1 MEDRDE
7 GGKFNQE
14 YSDEEFLSAVENLP
28 VAGTQKVADEVGCS
42 YNLAYRRLKNLNE
55 SGQVNCEKVGSAFVW
70 TRTE

>member
-42 YNLAYRRLKNLNE
+42 YNLAYRRLKSLNE
-55 SGQVNCEKVGSAFVW
+55 SGHLNCEKVGSAFVW
-70 TRTE
+70 TI